1 MPLESAAR
9 TDLDGTDWDGTVPN
23 AFDLRVVALILV
35 ASGLA
40 ASANLTAGGLEF
52 ALVAFGLLVVA
63 GIAAHWLGQ
72 RRVRRVTESLVEE
85 WVAAGGSVES
95 VTRSASWLRTEWIVR
110 TNEGPVTVGGLAL
123 VPISRVSITWRGLGE
138 SHAVSVASADL
149 ESLAAEWYAEIFES
163 GQERVRETPSRVS

>member
-1 MPLESAAR
+1 MSLESAAAR
-9 TDLDGTDWDGTVPN
+9 TDWDGTVPN
-23 AFDLRVVALILV
+23 AFDLRVVALVFV
-35 ASGLA
+35 ASGFA

-52 ALVAFGLLVVA
+52 ALVAFGTLVVA
-63 GIAAHWLGQ
+63 GLAAHWLGQ
-72 RRVRRVTESLVEE
+72 RRVRRVTESLVEQ

-138 SHAVSVASADL
+138 SHAVSAASADL
-149 ESLAAEWYAEIFES
+149 ESLAAEWYAEIFEP
-163 GQERVRETPSRVS
+163 GRKRVRETPSRAS